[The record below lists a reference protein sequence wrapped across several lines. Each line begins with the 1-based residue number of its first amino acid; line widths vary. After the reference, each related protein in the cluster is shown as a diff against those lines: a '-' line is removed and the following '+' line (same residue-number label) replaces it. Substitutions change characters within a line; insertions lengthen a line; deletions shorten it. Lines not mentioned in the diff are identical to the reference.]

1 MLVQRESRAVRNTQ
15 QTAPLAPFVF
25 LDVAMA
31 IERPGS
37 LARATTLPVS
47 ASEHAKRDCVDGVQQ
62 AAALG
67 EARMHRV
74 GARDEVAPFDRIGA
88 EGDADTGA
96 YVGRDVPEFERHSS
110 RRDNLLCDDM
120 SVRRFAGS
128 RIPVRT
134 IANSSPP
141 SLATASVGLTALV
154 SRCANW

>member
-31 IERPGS
+31 IERPGW

-47 ASEHAKRDCVDGVQQ
+47 ASEHANRDCVDGVQQ

-67 EARMHRV
+67 EARMPAFARRLGPIQHRV

-96 YVGRDVPEFERHSS
+96 YVGRDVPSS
-110 RRDNLLCDDM
+110 NGTRA
-120 SVRRFAGS
+120 VA
-128 RIPVRT
+128 T
-134 IANSSPP
+134 IFS
-141 SLATASVGLTALV
+141 ATT
-154 SRCANW
+154 